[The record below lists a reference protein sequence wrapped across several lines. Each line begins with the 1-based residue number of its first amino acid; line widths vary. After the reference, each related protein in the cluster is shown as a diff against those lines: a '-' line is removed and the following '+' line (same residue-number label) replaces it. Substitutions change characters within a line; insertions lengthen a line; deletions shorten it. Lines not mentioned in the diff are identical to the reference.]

1 MLTKEK
7 VKLVF
12 GDVDEFLLGSRR
24 RNAKGVPVRVGSG
37 NDAGLQK
44 TEIIS
49 KCLSTTGKKAHH
61 QRSGA
66 LGVDGLRPGHG
77 TGTHGSA
84 VVSALEDNHVLLAGS
99 LPGELDGGLNS
110 LGTRVPEEELVKR
123 GVGHNREKLLNEFKI
138 GLVESDGALEVNE
151 VVDLFSS
158 SLGDRG
164 VAAKGAS

>member
-1 MLTKEK
+1 M
-7 VKLVF
+7 
-12 GDVDEFLLGSRR
+12 
-24 RNAKGVPVRVGSG
+24 
-37 NDAGLQK
+37 
-44 TEIIS
+44 
-49 KCLSTTGKKAHH
+49 
-61 QRSGA
+61 
-66 LGVDGLRPGHG
+66 
-77 TGTHGSA
+77 
-84 VVSALEDNHVLLAGS
+84 VSALEDNHVLLAGS

>member
-7 VKLVF
+7 VKLVL

-24 RNAKGVPVRVGSG
+24 RNAKGVPVRVGGG

-66 LGVDGLRPGHG
+66 LGVDGLGPGHG
-77 TGTHGSA
+77 TGTHSSA
-84 VVSALEDNHVLLAGS
+84 VVSALEDNHVLFAGS
-99 LPGELDGGLNS
+99 LPGELDGSLNS